1 VATVH
6 IDLGGVLYTL
16 TGDLTRNDAAD
27 LETLPQLLV
36 RVGEVETVRDSV
48 RKRYAVQ
55 MTAEGVRPLVF
66 ADGLSKAQAQQ
77 LEDALEALFR
87 VQEDGVHIET
97 D

>member
-1 VATVH
+1 MATVH

-27 LETLPQLLV
+27 LETLPQLVV
-36 RVGEVETVRDSV
+36 RVGEVETVRDPV
-48 RKRYAVQ
+48 RKRYAVR
-55 MTAEGVRPLVF
+55 MTADGYQPLVF

-77 LEDALEALFR
+77 IEDALETLFR